1 MTPQPIIRR
10 QPRTRRVVLGLT
22 LLIAAPAALAGCDPR
37 QALFFLQ
44 PFEPKIAAPFAP
56 AKMKGK
62 RVVVL
67 ATAAPGT
74 TNEYAGI
81 DRDIANE
88 LVKTLRKEIKKIDVV
103 DPAKVREWAAGKR
116 TLTDP
121 ADAARAFE
129 ADIVIF
135 LEIQKFQ
142 VQNPIDLA
150 MYQGKSNIRIQV
162 TELSYPKDDRGKE
175 MKDKPKE
182 SEVVYEGDRD
192 TEFPITG
199 GISID
204 AGTSKS
210 VFKNRFMKVVND
222 QISWHFVDHPP
233 GDNIQDTNFSR

>member
-1 MTPQPIIRR
+1 MTPQPISKRPFR
-10 QPRTRRVVLGLT
+10 FRRVVLGLT
-22 LLIAAPAALAGCDPR
+22 LLVALAGCDPR

-44 PFEPKIAAPFAP
+44 PFDPKIAAPCPTF
-56 AKMKGK
+56 KGK

-74 TNEYAGI
+74 TNEYVGI
-81 DRDIANE
+81 DRDIAND
-88 LVKTLRKEIKKIDVV
+88 LARTLRKEVKKIDVV
-103 DPAKVREWAAGKR
+103 DPSKVRDWAANKR

-142 VQNPIDLA
+142 VQNPLDLA
-150 MYQGKSNIRIQV
+150 MYQGKSNIHIQV
-162 TELSYPKDDRGKE
+162 TELSYPKDDRDRE

-182 SEVVYEGDRD
+182 SKVIYEDDRD
-192 TEFPITG
+192 TEFPVTG

-204 AGTSKS
+204 SGTSKAA
-210 VFKNRFMKVVND
+210 FKNRFMKVVND
-222 QISWHFVDHPP
+222 QISWHFVDHAP
-233 GDNIQDTNFSR
+233 GDNIQDTNFSH